1 MNQTTSAATA
11 ATAASIDT
19 QERQSFALEMR
30 GFTDAEKS
38 MLISTFRLTSRR
50 SMYYVESSGQD
61 QRPDIYLINADK
73 VDVLKSLK
81 EDAFDSPNIYS
92 PAVLIGRTPI
102 DTQWSFLTKPIQWIR
117 LFESLDA
124 EVLKAL
130 EERKIRERLD
140 ATWDG
145 QIYRRSIDKM
155 ASTLPVSPKTQLR
168 ESVLVVDDSATV
180 RGFMRI
186 KLAPFNFDVDYAETG
201 EIAVEKANA
210 KSYTCI
216 FLDVMMPGIDGYEVC
231 KRIKGNP
238 ATKNTAVVMLTSK
251 SSMIDKLRGS
261 WSGCD
266 AYLSKPVAEHDLLAT
281 IAKFLP
287 SSWDV

>member
-1 MNQTTSAATA
+1 MNQAI
-11 ATAASIDT
+11 SIDAEV
-19 QERQSFALEMR
+19 QERQRFVLEMR
-30 GFTDAEKS
+30 GFSDAEKS
-38 MLISTFRLTSRR
+38 MLTSTFRLTGRR
-50 SMYYVESSGQD
+50 KMYYVEPSETD
-61 QRPDIYLINADK
+61 LRPDIYLINADK
-73 VDVLKSLK
+73 VDLLTDLSS
-81 EDAFDSPNIYS
+81 DRFDSPSLYS
-92 PAVLIGRTPI
+92 PAVLIGRAPI
-102 DTQWSFLTKPIQWIR
+102 DTQWSFLTKPIQWMR
-117 LFESLDA
+117 LFETLDA
-124 EVLKAL
+124 EMLKAL
-130 EERKIRERLD
+130 EERRIRERLD

-145 QIYRRSIDKM
+145 QIYRRSIDKL
-155 ASTLPVSPKTQLR
+155 ASTLPVSLEPQLR

-210 KSYTCI
+210 KAYTCI

-238 ATKNTAVVMLTSK
+238 DTKRTAVVMLTSK

-266 AYLSKPVAEHDLLAT
+266 AYLSKPVSENDLLTT
-281 IAKFLP
+281 IGRFLP